1 MDSFT
6 EITYSMLEYNLMHL
20 RQVIFEVTDAC
31 NLQCKYCAYSDL
43 YEGYDT
49 RENIK
54 FPFHRA
60 KLVVDYL
67 YNLWSRSTPVGIDYS
82 VTFTFYGG
90 EPTLNMPF
98 IKEIINY
105 IESLPLVGRH
115 FRYSTTTNA
124 VLLDKY
130 ADYFVEKDFHL
141 LISLD
146 GDEEGQSYRV
156 YRDGRNS
163 FDTVYRN
170 VKLLQEEYPEYFASN
185 VSFNSVIHNR
195 NGVAAAHYFIKNEFG
210 KDTMLSSLSPMGLR
224 KDKQEEADEIYCNI
238 FKSIKETSECEALE
252 SDLFVSSPQTY
263 GLMLNIHRYSGNVYD
278 NYSLLLLDRNK
289 TSKFPTG
296 TCTPFSKKMFI
307 TVKGR
312 ILQCEKIDHQFSLGS
327 VDDEKVTLD
336 LELIAKRYNDY
347 VSKFIKQCEK
357 CAMNRSCGL
366 CIYELDD
373 LDKPGGTCPSF
384 TTQKEFDTLS
394 EQRMRYLDK
403 HPELYHK
410 ILRELTVK

>member
-1 MDSFT
+1 M
-6 EITYSMLEYNLMHL
+6 
-20 RQVIFEVTDAC
+20 
-31 NLQCKYCAYSDL
+31 
-43 YEGYDT
+43 
-49 RENIK
+49 
-54 FPFHRA
+54 
-60 KLVVDYL
+60 
-67 YNLWSRSTPVGIDYS
+67 
-82 VTFTFYGG
+82 
-90 EPTLNMPF
+90 
-98 IKEIINY
+98 
-105 IESLPLVGRH
+105 
-115 FRYSTTTNA
+115 
-124 VLLDKY
+124 LDKY

-156 YRDGRNS
+156 YKDGRNS

-263 GLMLNIHRYSGNVYD
+263 GLMLNIHRHSGNVYD

-347 VSKFIKQCEK
+347 VSKFIKRCEK

-373 LDKPGGTCPSF
+373 LDKLGGTCPSF

-403 HPELYHK
+403 HPELYPK